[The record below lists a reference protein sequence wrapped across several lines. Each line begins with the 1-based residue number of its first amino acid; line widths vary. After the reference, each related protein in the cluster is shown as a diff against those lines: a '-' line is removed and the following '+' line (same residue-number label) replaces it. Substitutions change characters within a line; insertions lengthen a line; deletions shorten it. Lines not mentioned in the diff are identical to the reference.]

1 MITSTISATGGSKQI
16 GTGTVPVLHSQG
28 STTGLPWKAAPR
40 KGRNRPLGAPAAEP
54 VGDSIVSISTTMGQS
69 SDDTIS
75 LFKRSPDSTPNSH
88 IQAYVGPKGDS
99 YVGKGH
105 PLGYRRP
112 YP

>member
-1 MITSTISATGGSKQI
+1 MLTSTISATGGSKQI

-28 STTGLPWKAAPR
+28 SISGMTWKAASP
-40 KGRNRPLGAPAAEP
+40 KGRKRPLGAPSAGS
-54 VGDSIVSISTTMGQS
+54 VGDSIVSIWTTMLQS

-99 YVGKGH
+99 YFG
-105 PLGYRRP
+105 
-112 YP
+112 